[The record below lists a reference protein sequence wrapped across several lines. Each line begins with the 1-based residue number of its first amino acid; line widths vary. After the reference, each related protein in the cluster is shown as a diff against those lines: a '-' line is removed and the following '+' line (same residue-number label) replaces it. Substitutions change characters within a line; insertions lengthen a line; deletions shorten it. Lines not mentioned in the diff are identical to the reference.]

1 MSCSL
6 LFEIN
11 NDISP
16 IIEVYLKTLKNRK
29 RLKHELNSKIQRSLI
44 KQFNR
49 TESDASKYFGNEYW
63 LPNYP
68 GWIWL
73 GKRMVLHPNIN
84 QAFRKLLVIT
94 EKNKGYCCSCM
105 KKCRWRKCPERG
117 ERMKVIR
124 FPRNI
129 LNLNSMGYYDLRVLF
144 SEIK

>member
-1 MSCSL
+1 
-6 LFEIN
+6 
-11 NDISP
+11 
-16 IIEVYLKTLKNRK
+16 
-29 RLKHELNSKIQRSLI
+29 
-44 KQFNR
+44 
-49 TESDASKYFGNEYW
+49 
-63 LPNYP
+63 
-68 GWIWL
+68 
-73 GKRMVLHPNIN
+73 MVLHPNIN